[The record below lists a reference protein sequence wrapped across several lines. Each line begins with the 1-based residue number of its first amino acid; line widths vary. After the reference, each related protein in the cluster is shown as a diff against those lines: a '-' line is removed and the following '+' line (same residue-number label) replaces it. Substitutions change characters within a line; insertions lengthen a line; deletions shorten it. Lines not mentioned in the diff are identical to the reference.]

1 MASSRVLIFAVIGH
15 NTFNTPE
22 IFQVF
27 TVFPVRTFQSC
38 TILSLPSPPLLYE
51 GKFFLQLVGLD
62 KLSCPCISLVHS
74 RVLFKELSSRTGSA
88 RDEIIV
94 EWTNASHYM
103 VRTGLEKSLK
113 IEKLWDILERSLNNF
128 FESFLIKNNVR

>member
-1 MASSRVLIFAVIGH
+1 MYH
-15 NTFNTPE
+15 
-22 IFQVF
+22 
-27 TVFPVRTFQSC
+27 
-38 TILSLPSPPLLYE
+38 TIAPLPSPLIRGE
-51 GKFFLQLVGLD
+51 FFLQLVGLD